1 VEGADTSAVIY
12 SVVESAKRN
21 GLSVLDYL
29 TEVMD
34 AMRGCEDVS
43 AIIDDLLPWSER
55 VQRAC
60 NPQKKK
66 RSCKNRLEDMF
77 Y

>member
-1 VEGADTSAVIY
+1 M
-12 SVVESAKRN
+12 
-21 GLSVLDYL
+21 DYL

-55 VQRAC
+55 MQVAC
-60 NPQKKK
+60 NPQYKEKEAELQK
-66 RSCKNRLEDMF
+66 
-77 Y
+77 